1 MSAPS
6 RLSDDLLVQR
16 RRAQIVAAAVELFAG
31 QGYHQTTVQDVARR
45 AGVSAG
51 LIYQYVADK
60 DDLLLQALATVL
72 DLYRQEI
79 PRALRGLA
87 DPLERWRTAA
97 RAYCEVVD
105 RHRESCVL
113 AYRSTKSLRRDRR
126 RVIKEAEMET
136 NALIAGCVRDCIEA
150 GLFRP
155 VDVELATY
163 QVVMLAHAWALKH
176 WRMRDLWTLDEY
188 LSRGLDLFA
197 HALLTPRGWRRW
209 RALPAPAPAPRA
221 GATRPGARGRR
232 RSGPAAAS

>member
-1 MSAPS
+1 VSEARARAP
-6 RLSDDLLVQR
+6 DELLVQR
-16 RRAQIVAAAVELFAG
+16 RRAQIVAAAVEVFAER
-31 QGYHQTTVQDVARR
+31 GYYQTTVQDVARR

-60 DDLLLQALATVL
+60 DDLLLRALATVL

-97 RAYCEVVD
+97 RAYCQVVD

-126 RVIKEAEMET
+126 RVIKEAEVET
-136 NALIAGCVRDCIEA
+136 NALIEGCVRDCIRD

-163 QVVMLAHAWALKH
+163 QVVMFAHAWALKH
-176 WRMRDLWTLDEY
+176 WRMKDLWTLDEY
-188 LSRGLDLFA
+188 LDRGLDLLA
-197 HALLTPRGWRRW
+197 HGLLTARGWRRW
-209 RALPAPAPAPRA
+209 RALPDPRT
-221 GATRPGARGRR
+221 GSTRPGARARR
-232 RSGPAAAS
+232 RTGRAAAS